1 MIVIMLPWWS
11 FKCSFSRV
19 IKTAWEAF
27 IHRESFLNFCLLV
40 AHLIVMSKSKSK
52 SVLDIEYIFEKF
64 PLPWNFLCRFVN
76 FPIIL
81 VPVIISH
88 LSEEVVVEVVL
99 LLVGLRRQEVSV
111 QLVGQV
117 IALRI
122 MRMVMMMTMRMMWMM
137 MVAVLTSATSTWLSS
152 WVMWKLVAGASVTAT
167 TWIGSSGMF
176 IENALKI
183 KMLRHKQCEHCYHE
197 LKMQWKSIEFC
208 TFAADTWG

>member
-1 MIVIMLPWWS
+1 
-11 FKCSFSRV
+11 
-19 IKTAWEAF
+19 
-27 IHRESFLNFCLLV
+27 
-40 AHLIVMSKSKSK
+40 MSKTDDV
-52 SVLDIEYIFEKF
+52 SVKDIEYIFEKF

-76 FPIIL
+76 FSIIL

-122 MRMVMMMTMRMMWMM
+122 MRMMWMM

-152 WVMWKLVAGASVTAT
+152 
-167 TWIGSSGMF
+167 
-176 IENALKI
+176 
-183 KMLRHKQCEHCYHE
+183 
-197 LKMQWKSIEFC
+197 
-208 TFAADTWG
+208 

>member
-1 MIVIMLPWWS
+1 
-11 FKCSFSRV
+11 
-19 IKTAWEAF
+19 
-27 IHRESFLNFCLLV
+27 
-40 AHLIVMSKSKSK
+40 MSKSKSK

-122 MRMVMMMTMRMMWMM
+122 MRMIIMMTIRMM

-152 WVMWKLVAGASVTAT
+152 
-167 TWIGSSGMF
+167 
-176 IENALKI
+176 
-183 KMLRHKQCEHCYHE
+183 
-197 LKMQWKSIEFC
+197 
-208 TFAADTWG
+208 

>member
-1 MIVIMLPWWS
+1 
-11 FKCSFSRV
+11 
-19 IKTAWEAF
+19 
-27 IHRESFLNFCLLV
+27 
-40 AHLIVMSKSKSK
+40 MSKTDDV
-52 SVLDIEYIFEKF
+52 SVKDIEYIFEKF
-64 PLPWNFLCRFVN
+64 PLLWNFLCRFVN

-122 MRMVMMMTMRMMWMM
+122 MRMIIMMTIRMM

-152 WVMWKLVAGASVTAT
+152 
-167 TWIGSSGMF
+167 
-176 IENALKI
+176 
-183 KMLRHKQCEHCYHE
+183 
-197 LKMQWKSIEFC
+197 
-208 TFAADTWG
+208 